1 MRPLPW
7 EPNSGLSTSRSPLA
21 LSRTSAVRALA
32 SCSETQVAGVA
43 SPARRSSIEV
53 MDLSTL
59 RSIPR
64 ALL

>member
-1 MRPLPW
+1 M
-7 EPNSGLSTSRSPLA
+7 
-21 LSRTSAVRALA
+21 SAVRALA
-32 SCSETQVAGVA
+32 ACSEAQVGGVA